1 MDVYEEFMVVG
12 QRAAHRTP
20 DATANA
26 RIERHGSAAALQ
38 RINRFGGSA
47 RAGARLARA

>member
-1 MDVYEEFMVVG
+1 MGAHEVFMVFR
-12 QRAAHRTP
+12 QRVRRGLDAART
-20 DATANA
+20 
-26 RIERHGSAAALQ
+26 RSIERHGNASALQ